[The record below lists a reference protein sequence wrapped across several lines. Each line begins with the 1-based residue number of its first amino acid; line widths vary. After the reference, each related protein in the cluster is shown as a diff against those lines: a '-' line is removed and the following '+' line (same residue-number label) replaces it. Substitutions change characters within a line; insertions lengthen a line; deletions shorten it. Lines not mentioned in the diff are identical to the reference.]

1 MYVTKKMVHKMT
13 LIAYQSLIFS
23 GVVLLNSKTHWQK
36 AIKLID
42 MKPNN
47 FFAIFIHV
55 FSAFYL

>member
-1 MYVTKKMVHKMT
+1 MT

-23 GVVLLNSKTHWQK
+23 VVVLLNSKTHWQK